1 MRPNAP
7 YGGFD
12 KQFIDGRWR
21 TGTSGKTGRDTN
33 PYNGELLEEIPLA
46 GPADLEEAMRAAQA
60 AQPAWERT
68 PATERAA
75 LLRRAADI
83 FESRRDEII
92 SWLVRESGSTRVK
105 SAMEWDAA
113 HNILFESASFPA
125 RLHGRLLPPDSSGK
139 EHRIYRRALGV
150 VAVISPWNF
159 PLHLSMRS
167 IAAALA
173 VGNAVVHK
181 PASDTPVTGGLLIAK
196 LFEEAGLGPGLFNVL
211 VGSGGDI
218 GDLFV
223 QHPIPRFVSFTGS
236 TAVGKRLASLVAE
249 SPVLKRTALELGGNS
264 PFVVLD
270 DAVLDD
276 AVNAAIFG
284 KFLHQGQICMA
295 INRII
300 VDGKLYDAFVERFA
314 RRAAEL
320 RCGDPA
326 DPATSI
332 GPVINRQQSDKLAGI
347 IEQARRDGAREVV
360 GGTIDKLMV
369 TPFVFADV
377 RPDASLAVD
386 ETFGPV
392 ACIMRADNEEHA
404 LRMVN
409 ASTYGLSSSVFSGSP
424 ERGARFAQR
433 VEAGMT
439 HVNDI
444 PVADIANAPFGG
456 EKNSGIG
463 RFNGDWIL
471 EELTTPHWISVQE
484 APHSY
489 PF

>member
-1 MRPNAP
+1 MSRSA
-7 YGGFD
+7 YSDFG
-12 KQFIDGRWR
+12 KQFIGGEWR
-21 TGTSGKTGRDTN
+21 AGTSGKTGRDTN
-33 PYNGELLEEIPLA
+33 PFTGEVLQEIPLA
-46 GPADLEEAMRAAQA
+46 DRDDLEAAMLAARAAQRD
-60 AQPAWERT
+60 WELT
-68 PATERAA
+68 PAPARTAI
-75 LLRRAADI
+75 LYRAADI
-83 FESRRDEII
+83 FTQRRDEIV
-92 SWLVRESGSTRVK
+92 SWLVRESGSTHIK
-105 SAMEWDAA
+105 SMIEWNSARG
-113 HNILFESASFPA
+113 ILLESASFPG
-125 RLHGRLLPPDSSGK
+125 RLHGRLLAADATGK
-139 EHRIYRRALGV
+139 EHRIYRRPVGV

-167 IAAALA
+167 IAAAIA
-173 VGNAVVHK
+173 VGNTVVHK

-196 LFEEAGLGPGLFNVL
+196 IFEEAGLKPGVFNVL

-218 GDLFV
+218 GDAFV
-223 QHPIPRFVSFTGS
+223 QHPVPRFVSFTGS
-236 TAVGKRLASLVAE
+236 TEVGKRLASLVAE
-249 SPVLKRTALELGGNS
+249 SPILKRTALELGGNS

-270 DAVLDD
+270 DADLED

-300 VDGKLYDAFVERFA
+300 VDGRLYGEFVERFVE
-314 RRAAEL
+314 RAKRL

-332 GPVINRQQSDKLAGI
+332 GPVINKQQADKLS
-347 IEQARRDGAREVV
+347 EVVEKTRRDGAKEVLT
-360 GGTIDKLMV
+360 GKMDKLLMA
-369 TPFVFADV
+369 PYVFSDV
-377 RPDASLAVD
+377 QPYSSLAMD

-392 ACIMRADNEEHA
+392 ACIIRADDEEHA
-404 LRMVN
+404 LQIVN
-409 ASTYGLSSSVFSGSP
+409 SSSYGLSSSVFTGNP

-439 HVNDI
+439 HVNDV
-444 PVADIANAPFGG
+444 PVADLAYAPFGG

-471 EELTTPHWISVQE
+471 DELTTPHWITVQDRP
-484 APHSY
+484 ASPY

>member
-1 MRPNAP
+1 MTPTP
-7 YGGFD
+7 YTGFE
-12 KQFIDGRWR
+12 KQPLGARWR
-21 TGTSGKTGRDTN
+21 AGASGKINRDTN
-33 PYNGELLEEIPLA
+33 PYNGELLQEIPLA
-46 GPADLEEAMRAAQA
+46 GPDDLEEAMRFARAV
-60 AQPAWERT
+60 QPEWEQT
-68 PATERAA
+68 PGAERAA

-83 FESRRDEII
+83 MDRRRDEII
-92 SWLVRESGSTRVK
+92 SWLVRESGSTLIK
-105 SAMEWDAA
+105 SGIEW
-113 HNILFESASFPA
+113 ESARNMVLEASSFPN
-125 RLHGRLLPPDSSGK
+125 RLHGRLIAPDASGK

-181 PASDTPVTGGLLIAK
+181 PASDTPITGGLLIAK
-196 LFEEAGLGPGLFNVL
+196 IFEEAGLAPGLFNVV
-211 VGSGGDI
+211 VGAGSDI

-223 QHPIPRFVSFTGS
+223 QHPVPRFVSFTGS
-236 TAVGKRLASLVAE
+236 TAVGKRLAALVAQ
-249 SPVLKRTALELGGNS
+249 SPMLKRTALELGGNS

-270 DAVLDD
+270 DAVLED

-300 VDGKLYDAFVERFA
+300 VDNKLYDAFVERFTQ
-314 RRAAEL
+314 RAAAL
-320 RCGDPA
+320 HCGDPA
-326 DPATSI
+326 LPETAV
-332 GPVINRQQSDKLAGI
+332 GPLINQQQAEKLTEVITRARQ
-347 IEQARRDGAREVV
+347 DGAREVLT
-360 GGTIDKLMV
+360 GKMDGQLL
-369 TPFVFADV
+369 TPHVFADV
-377 RPDASLAVD
+377 RPDSSLAMD

-392 ACIMRADNEEHA
+392 ACIIRADSEEHA
-404 LRMVN
+404 LDMVN
-409 ASTYGLSSSVFSGSP
+409 ASDYGLSSSVFSGSL
-424 ERGARFAQR
+424 ERGVRFARR

-439 HVNDI
+439 HINDT
-444 PVADIANAPFGG
+444 PVADRVNAPFGG

-484 APHSY
+484 SVQSY